1 VAPPNKRYLD
11 SSVKREVM
19 SAHRTPFLE
28 ALRASRHRAEVRH
41 ATARGSGLLWPR
53 HSIFR
58 NTGCQ
63 GMSRSSSVPQAQE
76 SDLFDADE
84 VLRALSRRAR
94 TGPNGPG
101 NHGRL

>member
-1 VAPPNKRYLD
+1 
-11 SSVKREVM
+11 
-19 SAHRTPFLE
+19 
-28 ALRASRHRAEVRH
+28 
-41 ATARGSGLLWPR
+41 
-53 HSIFR
+53 
-58 NTGCQ
+58 
-63 GMSRSSSVPQAQE
+63 MSRSSSVPQAQE